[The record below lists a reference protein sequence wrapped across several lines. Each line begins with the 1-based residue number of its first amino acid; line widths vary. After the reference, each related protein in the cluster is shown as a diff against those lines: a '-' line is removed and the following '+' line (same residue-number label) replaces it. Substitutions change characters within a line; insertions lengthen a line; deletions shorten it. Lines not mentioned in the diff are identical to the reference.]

1 MVNGASASIVT
12 ADSEHYEG
20 KNTACNKS
28 RVVREMV
35 QTPHC
40 FGRDGGASLF

>member
-12 ADSEHYEG
+12 ADPEHYEG

-28 RVVREMV
+28 CIAREVV
-35 QTPHC
+35 QTPHR
-40 FGRDGGASLF
+40 FGSGGGAFLC